1 MLKNNQEVCYINC
14 QLESGSELEPIV
26 PLDKFGEVAFQFD
39 AKNSWNK
46 SLSELSVEEIL
57 NANLINQISP
67 TLIIR
72 ELVQELSA
80 EFDPSKNTIIVVNVT
95 SNEGYFRSKD
105 DAHIHTNMAKAS
117 LDMLSYSLHG
127 STSPLNRRYYYSVD
141 PGFVSSVVTEHVPLT
156 PQMGASRIFHPIH
169 ECFQ

>member
-1 MLKNNQEVCYINC
+1 M
-14 QLESGSELEPIV
+14 EPIV

-72 ELVQELSA
+72 ELVQELPEEYDS
-80 EFDPSKNTIIVVNVT
+80 SKNLIVVINVT
-95 SNEGYFRSKD
+95 SNEGYSVFCPFASHFRCVDKPR
-105 DAHIHTNMAKAS
+105 S
-117 LDMLSYSLHG
+117 LLF
-127 STSPLNRRYYYSVD
+127 T
-141 PGFVSSVVTEHVPLT
+141 T
-156 PQMGASRIFHPIH
+156 
-169 ECFQ
+169 

>member
-72 ELVQELSA
+72 
-80 EFDPSKNTIIVVNVT
+80 
-95 SNEGYFRSKD
+95 
-105 DAHIHTNMAKAS
+105 
-117 LDMLSYSLHG
+117 
-127 STSPLNRRYYYSVD
+127 
-141 PGFVSSVVTEHVPLT
+141 
-156 PQMGASRIFHPIH
+156 
-169 ECFQ
+169 